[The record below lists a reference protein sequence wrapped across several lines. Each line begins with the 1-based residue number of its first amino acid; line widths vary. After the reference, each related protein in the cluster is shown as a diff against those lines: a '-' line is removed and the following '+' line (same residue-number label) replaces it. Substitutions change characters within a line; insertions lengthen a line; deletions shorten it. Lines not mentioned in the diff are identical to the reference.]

1 MYSVYTYL
9 EINNMQRVAIPI
21 FQNRVSPVLDSCRHM
36 LIIDI
41 QQKAEMDRE
50 TVYLDEMSLTER
62 CGIFAKLDVAMVI
75 CGGVSEIFANMLMG
89 ANIRLL
95 NGIAGEIDDVI
106 TAFLEKR
113 LDKPQFYMPGFRQDN
128 RRQSKQTR

>member
-1 MYSVYTYL
+1 MKK
-9 EINNMQRVAIPI
+9 VAIPI

-36 LIIDI
+36 LLIDME
-41 QQKAEMDRE
+41 QGTDPERE

-62 CGIFAKLDVAMVI
+62 CRIFEKLDVAIVI
-75 CGGVSEIFANMLMG
+75 CGGVSEIFSNMLMG
-89 ANIRLL
+89 VHIRLI

-106 TAFLEKR
+106 TAFFEER

-128 RRQSKQTR
+128 RRELR

>member
-1 MYSVYTYL
+1 
-9 EINNMQRVAIPI
+9 MQRVAIPI

-41 QQKAEMDRE
+41 RQNAEMDRE

-62 CGIFAKLDVAMVI
+62 CGIFAKLDVTVVI
-75 CGGVSEIFANMLMG
+75 CGGVSEGFANMLLG
-89 ANIRLL
+89 ADIHLL

-106 TAFLEKR
+106 TAFLEER
-113 LDKPQFYMPGFRQDN
+113 LDNPQFYMPGFRKGN
-128 RRQSKQTR
+128 RRKPRQGLV